1 MRIVSSP
8 LPVLLS
14 AIAIV
19 LGVAVGCSS
28 MKPPKSVIN
37 DVSVAAQL
45 DSGYTVVAIDGA
57 KVVRAK
63 PGKEASVAPVVI
75 VEPGLRTLTLEPKTG
90 AAGTEPLKIAA
101 TLEPAKTYRIG
112 KQADGSL
119 TLVEH
124 GSRAPSSADG
134 R

>member
-8 LPVLLS
+8 LQVSLC
-14 AIAIV
+14 AV
-19 LGVAVGCSS
+19 VVAVGVSAGCSS
-28 MKPPKSVIN
+28 MKPLKSVIN
-37 DVSVAAQL
+37 DVSVAEQL
-45 DSGYTVVAIDGA
+45 DSGYTVVAVDGA

-75 VEPGLRTLTLEPKTG
+75 VEPGLRTLTLEPKAG
-90 AAGTEPLKIAA
+90 ASGTEPLKIAA

-124 GSRAPSSADG
+124 GSRAPTSYDG

>member
-1 MRIVSSP
+1 MYP
-8 LPVLLS
+8 LGVVAVAVLLLKLASS
-14 AIAIV
+14 AIAV
-19 LGVAVGCSS
+19 KTMQPFCAGVA
-28 MKPPKSVIN
+28 P
-37 DVSVAAQL
+37 
-45 DSGYTVVAIDGA
+45 DS
-57 KVVRAK
+57 
-63 PGKEASVAPVVI
+63 ASVAPVVI

-90 AAGTEPLKIAA
+90 ASGSEPLKIAA